1 MEPSSDATTAEL
13 QDINPVDTSMD
24 AALELEE
31 MKQGGRDD
39 APALHRLIELLR
51 TPSRGFS
58 GQDGISMLADM
69 RSFTML
75 RESLRQVRPKLR
87 ATNYDKLPE
96 VINNFLSELERGVSE
111 RNAPMVAQAK
121 QFCLALNTSLLA
133 KQMSDIYTRRERAD
147 ARYISNE
154 SLP

>member
-1 MEPSSDATTAEL
+1 M
-13 QDINPVDTSMD
+13 NPLDMSMD

-31 MKQGGRDD
+31 LKQGGRDD
-39 APALHRLIELLR
+39 APALHHLIELLR

-58 GQDGISMLADM
+58 GEEGISMLADM
-69 RSFTML
+69 RSFTMF
-75 RESLRQVRPKLR
+75 RESLGQVWPKLR
-87 ATNYDKLPE
+87 ATNYDKLPQ
-96 VINNFLSELERGVSE
+96 VISDFLSELERGVHE
-111 RNAPMVAQAK
+111 RNDLMVARAE

-147 ARYISNE
+147 ARYISHE